1 MATQEQIQAIMKI
14 RRKWQ
19 AEDDQRDN
27 DLPNVFDGVER
38 TDDLQMA
45 MIRNGIYWMF
55 TVRKNETENY
65 RSSF

>member
-1 MATQEQIQAIMKI
+1 MATKEQIQAIMKI
-14 RRKWQ
+14 REEWQ
-19 AEDDQRDN
+19 AEDNQRDN
-27 DLPNVFDGVER
+27 DLPAVFDGVER

-65 RSSF
+65 RSLF